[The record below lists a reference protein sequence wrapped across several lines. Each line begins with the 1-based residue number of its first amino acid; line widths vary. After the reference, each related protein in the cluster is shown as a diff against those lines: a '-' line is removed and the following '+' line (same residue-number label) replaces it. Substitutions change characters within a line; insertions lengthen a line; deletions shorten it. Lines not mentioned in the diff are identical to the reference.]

1 MVLEIILIV
10 VLSLAVLFFLGLY
23 IIFLITFYNGKRDV
37 IDPDNLILPMG
48 ANFEAFRT
56 QISTWIKENRKRE
69 FTVYKIKSFDNLT
82 LSAKYY
88 EYQKGAPI
96 EIIFGGYR
104 GNSERD
110 LSAAVERCFKV
121 GHSVLMVD
129 QRASGDSGGKV
140 ISFAVN
146 ESKDCLAWIDFTLK
160 TFGSN
165 VKIVLGGVSLG
176 GATVLSVADKDIKNV
191 WYIIADC
198 PFSSAED
205 IIKKVMKTDMKLPTK
220 PLFPLVKLSAKIY
233 GGFNLLEVS
242 PKNAVKN
249 AKIPV
254 IFMHGDKDEFVPCKM
269 SIDMYNLCPSH
280 KALCI
285 IESAEHGLAYPVN
298 PDKYVNAILDFEK
311 TI

>member
-1 MVLEIILIV
+1 MVLKVILIV
-10 VLSLAVLFFLGLY
+10 LLSLAVLFFLGLY
-23 IIFLITFYNGKRDV
+23 VIYLITFYNKKREF

-48 ANFEAFRT
+48 ANFETFRL

-69 FTVYKIKSFDNLT
+69 FRVYQIKSFDNLT
-82 LSAKYY
+82 LSARYF

-104 GNSERD
+104 GTSERD
-110 LSAAVERCFKV
+110 LSAAVERCFMV

-146 ESKDCLAWIDFTLK
+146 ESKDCLSWIDFVIK
-160 TFGSN
+160 TFGSD

-176 GATVLSVADKDIKNV
+176 GATVLSVADKPIKNV

-220 PLFPLVKLSAKIY
+220 PLFPLVKLSAKLY
-233 GGFNLLEVS
+233 GRFNLLEVS
-242 PKNAVKN
+242 PKSAVKN

-254 IFMHGDKDEFVPCKM
+254 IFMHGNKDEFVPYKM
-269 SIDMYNLCPSH
+269 SVDMYNLCPSK

-285 IESAEHGLAYPVN
+285 IEGAEHGLAYPVN
-298 PDKYVNAILDFEK
+298 PSKYVNAILDFEK
-311 TI
+311 SL